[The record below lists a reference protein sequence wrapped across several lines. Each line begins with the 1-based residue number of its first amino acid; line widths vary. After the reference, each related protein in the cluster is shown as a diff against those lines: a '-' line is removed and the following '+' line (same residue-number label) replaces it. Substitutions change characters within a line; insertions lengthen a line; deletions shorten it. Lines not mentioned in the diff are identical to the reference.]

1 MSRDALLEEIETSQL
16 KADIPHFNVG
26 DTIKVHIRI
35 IEGEKERIQVFTG
48 TVIARK
54 GSGIS
59 ETFSMY
65 RVAYGAGME
74 RVFPLHSPRI
84 AKIEVVRL
92 GKVRRAKLYYL
103 RGTAGKAA
111 KVKEKIGRKKDKK
124 GPALVEDPAPSKV
137 EAPKEEKKPET
148 PPKAE
153 EKKPKD
159 ETPKSE

>member
-35 IEGEKERIQVFTG
+35 IEGEKERTQVFTG

-84 AKIEVVRL
+84 AQIEVVRL

-124 GPALVEDPAPSKV
+124 GPALVEDPALLKA
-137 EAPKEEKKPET
+137 EAPKEEKKPEV
-148 PPKAE
+148 PPKAKVKRPE
-153 EKKPKD
+153 D